1 MDSLAE
7 TDHIALQEETN
18 VDDRHDIDEQET
30 ADDASPSVDEVG
42 DPQQLSYALLN
53 LTEQNAW
60 DDIMSQLVTWEAE
73 TAVALDLLQDE
84 AAPLVRRLDPQE
96 IFTLLR
102 PVQALCEKIE
112 DYPRLI
118 QVHSDRT
125 PGLLQRLCLGEPSVL
140 SRLFVEDN
148 FEVVED
154 DAFEIVKRLCSRPEP
169 RGFAV
174 D

>member
-1 MDSLAE
+1 MESLAE
-7 TDHIALQEETN
+7 TDRIALQEVAN
-18 VDDRHDIDEQET
+18 VDNRHDIDEEM
-30 ADDASPSVDEVG
+30 ADASPSADEVG
-42 DPQQLSYALLN
+42 DPQQLSYVLLN

-73 TAVALDLLQDE
+73 TAVALDLLQDDE

-112 DYPRLI
+112 AYPRLI
-118 QVHSDRT
+118 QVHSNRT
-125 PGLLQRLCLGEPSVL
+125 PCLLQRLCLGEPSVL